1 MAKGNLIL
9 GYGSGSIGDV
19 TLARVKGQQTA
30 HARNRK
36 PNNPRTR
43 KQVYQRALFADAVKF
58 FVQGNQAFFK
68 FAFEDKKSN
77 ESDYNAFMRNNAKR
91 GVVISKAA
99 YENSGYPALGNFML
113 TKGSIP
119 PIPHSWDIRDIYI
132 ADGMRIV
139 LPTDAESVGNVS
151 AGLISA
157 GLAQAGDIITAVAV
171 EGISQSTI
179 PSVDPTTGSYSTKW
193 NIKQMIVDASSTE
206 PLSKYG
212 FGADIETNEGVN
224 TLNFMSVPDI
234 IKDDSNPAICAVCI
248 TRETT
253 TGLKASTAESIGNT
267 AWTNAV
273 NEAREE
279 AYIGN
284 VLASWKTADLTI
296 LQGGL
301 VQ

>member
-119 PIPHSWDIRDIYI
+119 PIPHSWDVLDIYI
-132 ADGMRIV
+132 ADGMGIV
-139 LPTDAESVGNVS
+139 LPTNAESVGNVS

-212 FGADIETNEGVN
+212 FNADIETNEGVN
-224 TLNFMSVPDI
+224 TLNYMSVPDM

-253 TGLKASTAESIGNT
+253 TGLKASTAESVGNT